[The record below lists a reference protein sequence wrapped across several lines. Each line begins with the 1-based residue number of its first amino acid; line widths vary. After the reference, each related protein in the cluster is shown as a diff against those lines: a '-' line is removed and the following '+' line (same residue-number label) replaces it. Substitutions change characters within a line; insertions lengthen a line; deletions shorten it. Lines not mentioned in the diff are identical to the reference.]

1 MHTNEKRGKKK
12 TQIWTQHARKPRE
25 SNDGEDWGTQKKL
38 KLWERKQQNEP
49 VLRQKSKLFQK
60 TKHMK
65 TTSIRIEAKIK
76 AFFRKKTKMGGTTT
90 EKAQEH
96 KKI

>member
-49 VLRQKSKLFQK
+49 VFICGLDVF
-60 TKHMK
+60 
-65 TTSIRIEAKIK
+65 
-76 AFFRKKTKMGGTTT
+76 
-90 EKAQEH
+90 H
-96 KKI
+96 KNHAIIHIIFINTRDTYF